1 MSIKRRPRTLSG
13 RRPLRVKL
21 DASKGLRAVV
31 RDVIGQA
38 VVRQQTT
45 PHSYNAGAVLR
56 HLVGAKLDCALG
68 KGKVEHNSSSLPDSP
83 GPRAADF
90 FLGDV
95 AIHVMIA
102 PGEAVI
108 KRCRENLNNGIR
120 PVLVTLQRGLDV
132 AEGLAKNVE
141 LGDCIDIFEIE
152 QFLALNIYTLGNF
165 AAGGRKTVVTEI
177 FDRYNEIIEEVETD
191 PSLKIEL
198 RQ

>member
-1 MSIKRRPRTLSG
+1 M
-13 RRPLRVKL
+13 
-21 DASKGLRAVV
+21 
-31 RDVIGQA
+31 
-38 VVRQQTT
+38 
-45 PHSYNAGAVLR
+45 
-56 HLVGAKLDCALG
+56 
-68 KGKVEHNSSSLPDSP
+68 
-83 GPRAADF
+83 
-90 FLGDV
+90 
-95 AIHVMIA
+95 
-102 PGEAVI
+102 I

-165 AAGGRKTVVTEI
+165 AADGRKAVVTEI
-177 FDRYNEIIEEVETD
+177 VDRYNEIIEEVETD